1 MAVKGW
7 TTAQLRD
14 ELSLRIKKSI
24 KKKLDPSITNSNQF
38 IDLAIREKLEKLEVS
53 KK

>member
-14 ELSLRIKKSI
+14 ELALRIKKSI

-38 IDLAIREKLEKLEVS
+38 PDLAIREKLEKLEAL

>member
-14 ELSLRIKKSI
+14 ELATRIKKSI
-24 KKKLDPSITNSNQF
+24 KKKLDPSITNTNQF
-38 IDLAIREKLEKLEVS
+38 IDLAIREKLGKLEA
-53 KK
+53 KN